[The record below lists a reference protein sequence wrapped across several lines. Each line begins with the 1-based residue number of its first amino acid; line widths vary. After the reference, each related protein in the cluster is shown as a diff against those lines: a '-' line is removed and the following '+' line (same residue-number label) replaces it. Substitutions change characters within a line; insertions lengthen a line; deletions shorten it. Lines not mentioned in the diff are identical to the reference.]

1 MNIKQALIIEE
12 DKDTENKLYNAHPV
26 YETSKSTIF
35 GEEKN
40 TMEISMD
47 PTNRRNNYVS
57 SLNHVIS
64 DYFEG
69 RINSMDDYRNAF
81 DIIRDSIQRIE
92 KDNDIERKELL
103 LAQAKEIEKKIAKL
117 LAININL
124 QSLNFNQDFQKIKD
138 LADKMIRGEISGDL
152 EKTIELSNAIAT
164 IEIIMKNYGKNPTS
178 LDVKQCNEICEIF
191 AETQELFKEYAEE
204 IKALIEP
211 LNTEGY
217 DDTVIND
224 LLNNNPKFVIGSIAN
239 NINLNTL
246 IENFKE
252 IGEVQKDLK
261 DIKSKLN
268 YSLEEIITE
277 ETKEYKKE
285 VSENPQIPTKNPQ
298 TEKDTI

>member
-1 MNIKQALIIEE
+1 MNIKQALITEE

-26 YETSKSTIF
+26 YETGKSTIF
-35 GEEKN
+35 SEEKN

-57 SLNHVIS
+57 SLSRAIS

-117 LAININL
+117 LAINISL

-152 EKTIELSNAIAT
+152 EKTVELSNAIAT

-191 AETQELFKEYAEE
+191 AETQELFKEYVEE

-224 LLNNNPKFVIGSIAN
+224 LLNNHPKFVIGSIAN

-285 VSENPQIPTKNPQ
+285 VSENPQIPTQ
-298 TEKDTI
+298 DLEIQ